1 MWKAKHV
8 HILFFRFDPAN
19 LHIALQVH
27 SQKQPALHCA
37 RHKKQKGPL
46 AIEHLPFDFNMIPA
60 KYTAKQFCC
69 NLSLASFYYQIKAWI
84 FITAQMVSNM
94 NKNFLIALPVEKLFG
109 QQ

>member
-1 MWKAKHV
+1 MS
-8 HILFFRFDPAN
+8 ISFFRFDPAN

-69 NLSLASFYYQIKAWI
+69 NLSLENKSLNIYNSANGFKYEQQFSDNITSRKAFWL
-84 FITAQMVSNM
+84 T
-94 NKNFLIALPVEKLFG
+94 IACGL
-109 QQ
+109 